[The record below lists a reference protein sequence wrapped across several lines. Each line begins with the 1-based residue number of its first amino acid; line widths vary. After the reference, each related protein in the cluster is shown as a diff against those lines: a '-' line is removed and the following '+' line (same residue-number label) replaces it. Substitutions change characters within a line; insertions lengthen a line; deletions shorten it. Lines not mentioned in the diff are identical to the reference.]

1 MTAIDDGGTTGLVE
15 LGHIASQQRGALEH
29 ADAAQAGRAVP
40 TRGLKPL
47 ASVSRAGWNNLAG
60 RAIEPNG
67 YHLADWELAV
77 DAFATGRTGASAL
90 ASWNTSPSI
99 SAPALN
105 GLVPVISFWRTY
117 RIPLPVLVSADP
129 YGTLGTPLLDRDAP
143 LETAGSLLKQAR
155 EAGARALLLRDVALD
170 GKSLAALTTALA
182 RDDLRPR
189 LINASARACLDAT
202 QDADMLLQRALGS
215 KKLKELRRQ
224 RRRLADHGPVAFAVA
239 RTPDEVSRALEIFLT
254 LEASGWKGHRGTAL
268 LQRAGDSRFIRVAA
282 PMLAKTGACEIVSL
296 HAGATP
302 VAAAIVVRHQD
313 RAFYFKIGID
323 EAFAKFSPGVQLT
336 LDLTRHLCADPFI
349 ATADSTADAGHTM
362 IEPIWRGRLRIGDV
376 LLPLYRRDPTVTIA
390 HAALAARTRLR
401 DAARRLRPDRN
412 RRAPATYSAA
422 SALTSADT

>member
-1 MTAIDDGGTTGLVE
+1 MVE
-15 LGHIASQQRGALEH
+15 LGHIASRQRGALNH

-47 ASVSRAGWNNLAG
+47 ASMSRTDWNNLAG

-90 ASWNTSPSI
+90 ASWSTSPAAST
-99 SAPALN
+99 PVLN
-105 GLVPVISFWRTY
+105 GLVPVVSFWRAY
-117 RIPLPVLVSADP
+117 RIPLSVLVSADP
-129 YGTLGTPLLDRDAP
+129 YGTLGTPLLDRGAP
-143 LETAGSLLKQAR
+143 LEAAGSLLKQAR
-155 EAGARALLLRDVALD
+155 DAGARALLLRDVALD
-170 GKSLAALTTALA
+170 GKALAAFTTVLA
-182 RDDLRPR
+182 REDLRPR

-202 QDADMLLQRALGS
+202 QDADLLLQSALGS

-224 RRRLADHGPVAFAVA
+224 RRRLADHGRVEFAVA
-239 RTPDEVSRALEIFLT
+239 RTPDEVSRAVETLLT
-254 LEASGWKGHRGTAL
+254 LEASGWKGQRGTAL
-268 LQRAGDSRFIRVAA
+268 LQRAGDSQFIRAAA

-313 RAFYFKIGID
+313 RAFYFKMGID

-336 LDLTRHLCADPFI
+336 LDLTRHLCADPFM

-362 IEPIWRGRLRIGDV
+362 IEPIWRNRLRIGDV
-376 LLPLYRRDPTVTIA
+376 LLPLYRHDPTVAIA
-390 HAALAARTRLR
+390 HAALATRIRLR
-401 DAARRLRPDRN
+401 DVVRRLRPDRN
-412 RRAPATYSAA
+412 RRSPATYSAA